1 MKKAALIISTLA
13 LALAPV
19 AAFAQQAQ
27 NSVQAGSN
35 SALTQGYG
43 NIVDQNVSNDLT
55 QTQVGIGGFSVD
67 PQIQTS
73 VQAGQNVG
81 VAVGEHNVINQ
92 NVNNN
97 ADQFQSDFNVPAFP
111 Y

>member
-13 LALAPV
+13 LALCPV

-27 NSVQAGSN
+27 GNVQAGAN
-35 SALTQGYG
+35 QGLTQGYG
-43 NIVDQNVSNDLT
+43 NVTNQAVSNDLT
-55 QTQVGIGGFSVD
+55 QTQVGIDGFSIN

-81 VAVGEHNVINQ
+81 VAVGEGNVINQ
-92 NVNNN
+92 NVSNS
-97 ADQFQSDFNVPAFP
+97 ADQFQSNFEVPAFP

>member
-13 LALAPV
+13 LALSPV
-19 AAFAQQAQ
+19 AAFAQQYQ
-27 NSVQAGSN
+27 GNVQAGSN
-35 SALTQGYG
+35 EAFTQGYG
-43 NIVDQNVSNDLT
+43 NIVDQTVSNDLT
-55 QTQVGIGGFSVD
+55 QTQVDIGGFSVD

-81 VAVGEHNVINQ
+81 VAVGEGNVINQ
-92 NVNNN
+92 DVYNS
-97 ADQFQSDFNVPAFP
+97 ADQYQSDFDVPAFG